1 MSDAPQEPSSEQQ
14 RRRRPRR
21 QGQSFRNNDRQRR
34 GDDQGRRRPQRDHL
48 RTDSSI
54 SVVIPLLN
62 EEESLPELAKR
73 LESVLDRVAPNRW
86 DVLFIDDGSND
97 GSFDVIERLHARNPK
112 FRAIRFRRNYGKSA
126 ALAVAFADVDGDIVI
141 TMDADLQDD
150 PNEIPALVAKLEE
163 GYDLVSGWKRKRHDP
178 WHKTLP
184 SKLFNSV
191 TSVMSG
197 IKLHDFNC
205 GLKAYRHDVVKTV
218 QVYGEMHRYIPAL
231 AHWEGFRVTEIPVL
245 HHARKFGYSK
255 FGASRFLKGFLDL
268 LTVMFTTRY
277 VKRPLHFFGF
287 FGSLFAII
295 GFVTDLWL
303 AIEWFMGLT
312 NISQR
317 PLALFGVAM
326 IIVGV
331 QLISIGLIGELIVKN
346 NLERQTYSIKERL

>member
-1 MSDAPQEPSSEQQ
+1 MSDAPQDPSSEQQ

-21 QGQSFRNNDRQRR
+21 QGPPFRQNDQPRR
-34 GDDQGRRRPQRDHL
+34 GNDQRQRRPQRDPL

-62 EEESLPELAKR
+62 EEESLLELSRR
-73 LESVLDRVAPNRW
+73 LETVLDRVAPNRW
-86 DVLFIDDGSND
+86 DVLFIDDGSTD
-97 GSFDVIERLHARNPK
+97 GSFEVIERLFARNRK
-112 FRAIRFRRNYGKSA
+112 FRCIRFRRNYGKSA
-126 ALAVAFADVDGDIVI
+126 ALAVAFADVEGDIVI

-205 GLKAYRHDVVKTV
+205 GLKAYRSDVVKTV

-231 AHWEGFRVTEIPVL
+231 AHWEGFKVTEIPVL